1 MRKFGAFEAFNA
13 RHNYF
18 AAASKW
24 VEKIFLEVKLGYSRA
39 FSDNFLHVFVFCSID
54 LLGKQ
59 FFHEFGWV
67 FWMDGYVT
75 IGLSSGPHV
84 DERHRPPLTLLTLTL
99 T

>member
-1 MRKFGAFEAFNA
+1 
-13 RHNYF
+13 
-18 AAASKW
+18 
-24 VEKIFLEVKLGYSRA
+24 
-39 FSDNFLHVFVFCSID
+39 LHVFVFCSID